1 MTSNSQSN
9 PVPGKKPGE
18 SRATHRL
25 EARGGNT
32 LPDARAAINDENNG
46 KQPNAVLRISQQL
59 AASRWVRRM
68 AQLGY
73 GAKGLLY
80 VILGITAVLAVLNVG
95 DRVRGTRG
103 ALNVLLASPFGR
115 LGVAFVAVGLGG
127 FVLRRLVQ
135 IFVSPQIGAAPNR
148 LTRIS
153 RRIGYALSG
162 LGHLGI
168 ALTALQLVFGLTTS
182 GPAEVTPVR
191 MSIARLLSSIPLGWL
206 WILLAGLVIVGIA
219 IFQFYLAITRRFATE
234 LQLEGM
240 SERVRRMTFAC
251 GVAGHA
257 GRGVAFLLSGTFLI
271 YTALFVEVAEAS
283 RFGNTMITIETRPL
297 GAALLLAA
305 AAGLT
310 AYGLYLLF
318 AAWYLRLIAT
328 W

>member
-1 MTSNSQSN
+1 MTN
-9 PVPGKKPGE
+9 
-18 SRATHRL
+18 
-25 EARGGNT
+25 RGRRSKNDAGNAQRREPNET
-32 LPDARAAINDENNG
+32 QTNAI
-46 KQPNAVLRISQQL
+46 VRISEQL
-59 AASRWVRRM
+59 AASPWVRRL

-80 VILGITAVLAVLNVG
+80 VIVGITAVLAIVNVG
-95 DRVRGTRG
+95 RRVRGTRG
-103 ALNVLLASPFGR
+103 ALNLVVASPFGR

-127 FVLRRLVQ
+127 FILRRMVQ
-135 IFVSPQIGAAPNR
+135 IFVSPKIGTAPKR
-148 LTRIS
+148 FTRIS

-168 ALTALQLVFGLTTS
+168 ALTALQLVLGLTTS
-182 GPAEVTPVR
+182 GRTEVIPARTWI
-191 MSIARLLSSIPLGWL
+191 SRLLTSMPMRSS
-206 WILLAGLVIVGIA
+206 WILLAGLVIVGVA
-219 IFQFYLAITRRFATE
+219 IFQFYLAVSRRFAVE
-234 LQLEGM
+234 LQLEQM
-240 SERVRRMTFAC
+240 SQRVRRMTFAC

-271 YTALFVEVAEAS
+271 YTEFFVDLSEAG
-283 RFGNTMITIETRPL
+283 RFGNTVNTIETRPP
-297 GAALLLAA
+297 GAWMFFAA